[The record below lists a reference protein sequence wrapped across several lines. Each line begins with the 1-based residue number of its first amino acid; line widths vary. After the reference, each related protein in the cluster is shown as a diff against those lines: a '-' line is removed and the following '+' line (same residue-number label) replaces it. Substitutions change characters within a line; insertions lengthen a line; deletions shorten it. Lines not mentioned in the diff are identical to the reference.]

1 MLSVAEISGFHFPS
15 VFETLT
21 NPFNYQADI
30 QDTSC
35 FSFLVKRAFL
45 KFSRELNNVFS

>member
-1 MLSVAEISGFHFPS
+1 MLSVAKISEFHFPS

-30 QDTSC
+30 QD
-35 FSFLVKRAFL
+35 SFLFL
-45 KFSRELNNVFS
+45 ISS